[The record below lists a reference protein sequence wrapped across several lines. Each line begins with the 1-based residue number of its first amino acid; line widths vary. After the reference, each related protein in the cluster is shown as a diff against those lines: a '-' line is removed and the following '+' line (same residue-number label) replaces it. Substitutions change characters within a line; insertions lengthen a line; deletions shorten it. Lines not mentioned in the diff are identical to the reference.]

1 MFCHGREALRRNAFQ
16 MYQTIFKNVVFGL
29 ADFFFAF
36 LSVFAATDLFNPWLK
51 QLYNVLY
58 TCIPVV
64 LFTVFDRQLPY
75 DVLFQ
80 TPVLYPAFSSTWML
94 RHASS
99 RTLVRATLVPGA
111 PVCQESEAGRQEQ
124 LGSDLHTHEPAVP
137 SVPPFFSEQARGSL
151 FHRVLLS
158 CCSSVDKRNHPET
171 I

>member
-80 TPVLYPAFSSTWML
+80 TPVLYPAFSSKSTCL
-94 RHASS
+94 CGGAQPHSS
-99 RTLVRATLVPGA
+99 TLTDDSLQT
-111 PVCQESEAGRQEQ
+111 PVFSG
-124 LGSDLHTHEPAVP
+124 TPA
-137 SVPPFFSEQARGSL
+137 
-151 FHRVLLS
+151 
-158 CCSSVDKRNHPET
+158 
-171 I
+171 